1 MPESTL
7 TPLAAEPAG
16 APSERLA
23 WGRYADVYATMW
35 RNSVICEMGFKAKEL
50 QQTTADL
57 SGEAFDAARASCV
70 ATRESMRCMR

>member
-1 MPESTL
+1 ML
-7 TPLAAEPAG
+7 D
-16 APSERLA
+16 RLA
-23 WGRYADVYATMW
+23 EHDDGAMQAT
-35 RNSVICEMGFKAKEL
+35 RAERILREMGFKAKEL